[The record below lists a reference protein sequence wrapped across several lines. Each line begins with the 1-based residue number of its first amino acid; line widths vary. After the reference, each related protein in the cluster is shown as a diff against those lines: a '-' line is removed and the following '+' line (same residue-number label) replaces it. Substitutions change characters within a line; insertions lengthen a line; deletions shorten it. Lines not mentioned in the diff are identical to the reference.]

1 MQQVKADFVVLIS
14 AGAEWRATLPL
25 LNQTW
30 QYPTPYGK
38 YFSKDINGSQIIFFH
53 GGWGKVATAGA
64 TQFAIERWH
73 PRLLINLGTCG
84 GFAGLTNLNEILLA
98 EETVIYDIIEGMS
111 DFEAAIKKYSSR
123 ADFSWLGDD
132 APVPIRPAR
141 LLSADRDLRPEDI
154 PQLISQFQGIA
165 ADWESGAFAWV
176 ATRNRVDWLVLR
188 GVSDLVDEN
197 QSEALGNVKLWQE
210 RTGPIMQTLLDCL
223 TWVITRYQ
231 EKPQEAV

>member
-1 MQQVKADFVVLIS
+1 MLQDQADFVVIIS
-14 AGAEWRATLPL
+14 AGAEWRSILPL
-25 LNQTW
+25 LGQVW

-38 YFSKDINGSQIIFFH
+38 HFSTDIAGSRVTFLNA
-53 GGWGKVATAGA
+53 GWGKVATAGA